1 MKNFT
6 IVPALFCD
14 YDQKSTDD
22 TVFLGRGRGW
32 GGKGRLLSSRLL
44 VQLVLAARLDGR
56 LALQLLQRAVW
67 PVALQ
72 KLQLFFVYRP
82 TTMPIFVR
90 ICVKLKLFFKLC
102 SNGYL

>member
-6 IVPALFCD
+6 IVRALFCD
-14 YDQKSTDD
+14 NDQKSTDD
-22 TVFLGRGRGW
+22 TVFLGRGRG
-32 GGKGRLLSSRLL
+32 GNSRRL

-72 KLQLFFVYRP
+72 KLQLFFVYRS
-82 TTMPIFVR
+82 TTMPIF
-90 ICVKLKLFFKLC
+90 
-102 SNGYL
+102 